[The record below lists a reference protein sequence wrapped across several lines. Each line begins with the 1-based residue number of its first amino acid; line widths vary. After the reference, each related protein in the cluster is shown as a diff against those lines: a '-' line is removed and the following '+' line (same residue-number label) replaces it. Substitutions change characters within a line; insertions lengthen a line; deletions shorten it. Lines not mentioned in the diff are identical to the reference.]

1 MIKQKDIAAL
11 ILVVAISF
19 GVGYYLTSLLVS
31 TPEDRSETVTD
42 VQSFDQEYPDPDP
55 LIFHEFSIDPTEEIT
70 IEQAD
75 RLNPFTRG
83 DED

>member
-11 ILVVAISF
+11 ILVVAVSF
-19 GVGYYLTSLLVS
+19 GLAYYLSSLLIS

-42 VQSFDQEYPDPDP
+42 VQSFDQDYPDPDP
-55 LIFHEFSIDPTEEIT
+55 LIFHEFSVDPTEDIT

-75 RLNPFTRG
+75 RLNPFTR
-83 DED
+83 DEED

>member
-11 ILVVAISF
+11 ILVVAVSF
-19 GVGYYLTSLLVS
+19 GLAYYLSSLLIS

-42 VQSFDQEYPDPDP
+42 VQSFESNFPDPDP